1 MQAVWR
7 ADAARLIFNVEFKG
21 VLGMPFTP
29 WMQGGWTRLA
39 LAMAGLAMLLGAAG
53 CAGTGSGQA
62 QSPVSRQAMTTSAAG
77 RDIVTASDET
87 EMRRRARIRLELA
100 GAYFGRGQITTA
112 LDEVKQAIALD
123 GGMSDAY
130 ELRGLIYVAMNEPA
144 LAEESY
150 RRAIQLDAR
159 NGSVLHNYAWFLCQR
174 QQYAEAD
181 TYFARAVELPMS
193 VAVPRTLMARGV
205 CQMQAGLLPQ
215 AQASLKR
222 SYELE
227 PGNPVTAFNLAF
239 LFYSMGDAGAAR
251 FYIRRVNNLPEQANA
266 ESLWL
271 GIRIEHKLGNLSA
284 QDELASQLRSRFPN
298 TRETT
303 ALDLGRF
310 DE

>member
-1 MQAVWR
+1 
-7 ADAARLIFNVEFKG
+7 
-21 VLGMPFTP
+21 MPYTR
-29 WMQGGWTRLA
+29 WMQRAWTRFLLVISGLLA
-39 LAMAGLAMLLGAAG
+39 LALMAG
-53 CAGTGSGQA
+53 CVSTSTVVET
-62 QSPVSRQAMTTSAAG
+62 QSPASRQTMTSSAAG

-87 EMRRRARIRLELA
+87 EGRRRARIRLELA
-100 GAYFGRGQITTA
+100 GAYFGRGQLTTA

-123 GGMSDAY
+123 GNMSSAY
-130 ELRGLIYVAMNEPA
+130 ELRGLIYVSMSESA

-181 TYFARAVELPMS
+181 AYFARAATLPLS
-193 VAVPRTLMARGV
+193 VATSRTLMARGV

-215 AQASLKR
+215 AQESLKR

-227 PGNPVTAFNLAF
+227 PGSPVTAFNLASL
-239 LFYSMGDAGAAR
+239 LFRTGELDKAR

-284 QDELASQLRSRFPN
+284 QDDLATQLRSRFPN
-298 TRETT
+298 ARETT

-310 DE
+310 DD

>member
-1 MQAVWR
+1 
-7 ADAARLIFNVEFKG
+7 
-21 VLGMPFTP
+21 MPYTP
-29 WMQGGWTRLA
+29 WKLGAWARCMLTLVGMAA
-39 LAMAGLAMLLGAAG
+39 LAVMQG
-53 CAGTGSGQA
+53 CAGTTGAGA
-62 QSPVSRQAMTTSAAG
+62 GAGPSPVSRQAMTDSAAG

-87 EMRRRARIRLELA
+87 EVRRRARIRLELA
-100 GAYFGRGQITTA
+100 GAYFSRGQLATA

-123 GGMSDAY
+123 GSISAAY
-130 ELRGLIYVAMNEPA
+130 ELRGLIYGGMNEPG

-181 TYFARAVELPMS
+181 AYFARATELPMS
-193 VAVPRTLMARGV
+193 VPLSRTLMARGV

-215 AQASLKR
+215 AQESLKR

-227 PGNPVTAFNLAF
+227 PGNPVTAFNVAL
-239 LFYSMGDAGAAR
+239 LLYRTGDFDRAR
-251 FYIRRVNNLPEQANA
+251 FYIRRVNNVPEQANA

-271 GIRIEHKLGNLSA
+271 GIRIEHKLGNLAA
-284 QDELASQLRSRFPN
+284 QDELATQLRSRFPN
-298 TRETT
+298 ARETT